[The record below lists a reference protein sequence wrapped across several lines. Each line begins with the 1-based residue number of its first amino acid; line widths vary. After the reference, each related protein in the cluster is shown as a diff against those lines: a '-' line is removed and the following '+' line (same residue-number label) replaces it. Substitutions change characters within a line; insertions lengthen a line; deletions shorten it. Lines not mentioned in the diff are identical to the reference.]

1 MQLPEDATAQFCP
14 NCGAILAVQLPYE
27 RPRGSVMEL
36 RRGLKI
42 ATFKTRILVLLMAF
56 VLCLAITASGAM
68 SNIGASE
75 AQDIVGQFD
84 KIDELLSAV
93 GLQFIYGNNL
103 MYCVMMFAPVL
114 GPYYGSIV
122 LYSTGRILAALGVT
136 TGVDPL
142 GLFITLFIYPHAW
155 LEYLSYSLA
164 ISESF
169 WLIYAT
175 AKFRGRGLR
184 NELSTAAKIMVICT
198 VLLLLAA
205 FAEMYVITLV
215 STRVGYFISS
225 LKIS

>member
-1 MQLPEDATAQFCP
+1 MQLPEDATSQFCP

-27 RPRGSVMEL
+27 KPRGSVMEL

-122 LYSTGRILAALGVT
+122 LYSTGRVL
-136 TGVDPL
+136 PL
-142 GLFITLFIYPHAW
+142 
-155 LEYLSYSLA
+155 
-164 ISESF
+164 
-169 WLIYAT
+169 
-175 AKFRGRGLR
+175 
-184 NELSTAAKIMVICT
+184 
-198 VLLLLAA
+198 
-205 FAEMYVITLV
+205 
-215 STRVGYFISS
+215 
-225 LKIS
+225 